1 MQMEIRRAYC
11 SATDRNVPVL
21 LKPDARLGSRPSVGD
36 AEALVCLEYG
46 VTCTGAFC
54 PLFDVPV
61 LPSEALLAFRSRRAS
76 APPRRA
82 GSPRGTVPEAP
93 GPGRDGAEE
102 RPPATDRP

>member
-1 MQMEIRRAYC
+1 MDMEIRRAYC

-21 LKPDARLGSRPSVGD
+21 LKPDARPGSRPSVRD

-61 LPSEALLAFRSRRAS
+61 LPSEALLAFRSRRAP

-82 GSPRGTVPEAP
+82 GSPRGTPP
-93 GPGRDGAEE
+93 GPPDGVRGGAGG